1 MRTKLFLLATL
12 MTLSFYTTAQDSDF
26 DKDIMKLLSVNGS
39 KQVMEPMINQ
49 MIGQFRRMKTEVP
62 ADFWT
67 LLKLDLT
74 ADLTELNQKMVPVYK
89 KHFTQ
94 EEVKGLIE
102 FYESPLGQ
110 SLTTKTPQIMMESM
124 QIGQQWGMEIGA
136 KVQQKLKEKG
146 Y

>member
-1 MRTKLFLLATL
+1 MRTKLFMLATL
-12 MTLSFYTTAQDSDF
+12 MALSFYTTAQDSDF

-136 KVQQKLKEKG
+136 KVQQRLKDKG